1 MRQPGL
7 AALLLLLA
15 AASGN
20 AFQASPPAVRGSRTA
35 ASTTSA
41 LAANRSNGAWGR
53 RRSPS
58 TTTTKRKKTL
68 QDRSRAEAV
77 SLVTDILR
85 AATEAGPRAGP
96 TRTWQASRAVSR
108 TAREFLPQLLGGTVD
123 LPVLL
128 RTLFERLGATYV
140 KLGQFIAS
148 SPTLFPKEYVV
159 EFQKC
164 LDATEPLP
172 WATIRGVMEDEL
184 GPISQTFAYM
194 DETPL
199 ASASIAQVHAGRLHT
214 GEDVVVKVQKP
225 GIDASLKADLGFL
238 YVAARVLEFLQPDW
252 ERTSLSAV
260 AGDLRAS
267 MLEELDF
274 NKEAVN
280 TIEFRRFLQDQDLLQ
295 VATAP
300 RVYLDH
306 TTAKVMTME
315 RLYGSSML
323 DEESMAKVSGNPEMG
338 QQTIITA
345 LNVWTQSV
353 TTMPW
358 FHADVHAGNLLLL
371 DDGRVGFIDF
381 GIVGRISESVF
392 RAVTELSACVALGD
406 SEGMA
411 RALCQM
417 GAADADVDIPK
428 FGRDIERVM
437 ERITNVQPT
446 TTVTAEPNGN
456 VRGSIAFDESE
467 ITNLLLEL
475 VDVTENNGL
484 KLPREFGLLVKQVLY
499 FDRYTKILAPDVDV
513 MNDPRLQLGGQS
525 REVVVEVIP

>member
-1 MRQPGL
+1 
-7 AALLLLLA
+7 
-15 AASGN
+15 
-20 AFQASPPAVRGSRTA
+20 
-35 ASTTSA
+35 
-41 LAANRSNGAWGR
+41 
-53 RRSPS
+53 
-58 TTTTKRKKTL
+58 
-68 QDRSRAEAV
+68 
-77 SLVTDILR
+77 
-85 AATEAGPRAGP
+85 
-96 TRTWQASRAVSR
+96 
-108 TAREFLPQLLGGTVD
+108 
-123 LPVLL
+123 
-128 RTLFERLGATYV
+128 
-140 KLGQFIAS
+140 
-148 SPTLFPKEYVV
+148 
-159 EFQKC
+159 
-164 LDATEPLP
+164 
-172 WATIRGVMEDEL
+172 
-184 GPISQTFAYM
+184 
-194 DETPL
+194 
-199 ASASIAQVHAGRLHT
+199 
-214 GEDVVVKVQKP
+214 
-225 GIDASLKADLGFL
+225 
-238 YVAARVLEFLQPDW
+238 
-252 ERTSLSAV
+252 
-260 AGDLRAS
+260 
-267 MLEELDF
+267 
-274 NKEAVN
+274 
-280 TIEFRRFLQDQDLLQ
+280 
-295 VATAP
+295 
-300 RVYLDH
+300 
-306 TTAKVMTME
+306 
-315 RLYGSSML
+315 
-323 DEESMAKVSGNPEMG
+323 MAKVSGNPEMG